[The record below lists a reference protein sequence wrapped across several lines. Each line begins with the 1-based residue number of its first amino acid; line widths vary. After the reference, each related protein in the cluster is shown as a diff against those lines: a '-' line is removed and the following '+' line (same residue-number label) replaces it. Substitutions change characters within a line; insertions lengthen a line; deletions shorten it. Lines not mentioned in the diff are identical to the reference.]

1 MGVSTMAENAGR
13 AKHELKGQR
22 RAVSEHV
29 EEYRRYAQEGS
40 PQKETALRT
49 IKIAQRHIAKL
60 KSTHPSLS
68 KDSSWEDNWRP

>member
-1 MGVSTMAENAGR
+1 MADNAGR

-29 EEYRRYAQEGS
+29 EEYKRHARAHS
-40 PQKETALRT
+40 PEKDSALRT

-60 KSTHPSLS
+60 KSAHPSLS
-68 KDSSWEDNWRP
+68 NDSSWEDNWRP